1 MLDHIRETNCLQ
13 KLSLHA
19 HFLHTHFV
27 SANTSPDSKDE
38 DLEDSKDKFTHP
50 RVNWICL
57 KLLFSSLILTS
68 CWYLRILLTANKTQ
82 LNFCPNHKVCIIF
95 HTSDPKIGRK

>member
-27 SANTSPDSKDE
+27 SANTSPYSKDE
-38 DLEDSKDKFTHP
+38 DLEDSKDS
-50 RVNWICL
+50 V
-57 KLLFSSLILTS
+57 
-68 CWYLRILLTANKTQ
+68 Q
-82 LNFCPNHKVCIIF
+82 
-95 HTSDPKIGRK
+95 G